1 MNNGDMF
8 LCCFKGK
15 TVCVCLE
22 KEKEEKKGEETPT
35 KQPTPLEHSVKTAV
49 EGKFR
54 NFQSSVHCC
63 GGTI

>member
-15 TVCVCLE
+15 TVCVRLE
-22 KEKEEKKGEETPT
+22 KEREQKTGEKIPT
-35 KQPTPLEHSVKTAV
+35 KQPTPFEHSVKTAV

-54 NFQSSVHCC
+54 KFQSSICAY
-63 GGTI
+63 